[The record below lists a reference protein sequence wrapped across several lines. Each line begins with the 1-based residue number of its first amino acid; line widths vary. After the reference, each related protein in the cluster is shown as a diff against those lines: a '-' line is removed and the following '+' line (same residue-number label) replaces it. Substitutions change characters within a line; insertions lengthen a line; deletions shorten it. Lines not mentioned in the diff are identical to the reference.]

1 MVHDISDLFFRTSS
15 RPDLISITPI
25 YVDRYN
31 DCSHEVVITAASSRE
46 HRRNTAVV
54 LAEDSST
61 GEILRADVILDVI
74 HELGVLT
81 TTRELYIEEVPE
93 TFKMW
98 AFDSQGDT
106 VLLFFLS

>member
-1 MVHDISDLFFRTSS
+1 MTSDLFCRTSS

-31 DCSHEVVITAASSRE
+31 DCSHQVVITAASSRE

-54 LAEDSST
+54 LAEDAST

-98 AFDSQGDT
+98 AFDSQGE
-106 VLLFFLS
+106 LFMFLIDFRAN